1 MTVNRACRGQNL
13 LDVLRVDDLA
23 RRCRGAMTPRAEPEK
38 LAVLLMVLLAVLLQ
52 LAVLTMVLTMVAV
65 LPMVQL
71 AEQVLVMWASWAALL
86 QEPRSEAAGWEAMV
100 AQQPLE
106 QLAQT
111 VRQTLVRCWLRRGYP
126 LLPILS
132 QVSWP
137 ATPEFFW
144 PPWWQS
150 MRFRQKH
157 YQHHPPQLFWH
168 AWVCQRSA
176 RASSLFLRHD
186 VAHGRLAHRPCSSR
200 ACRHRHQFLRTSR

>member
-1 MTVNRACRGQNL
+1 MNRACRGQNL
-13 LDVLRVDDLA
+13 LDVLLVDDLA
-23 RRCRGAMTPRAEPEK
+23 RRCRGAMTPRGEPEK
-38 LAVLLMVLLAVLLQ
+38 LALLAVLAIVLLP
-52 LAVLTMVLTMVAV
+52 LAVSTMVAV

-71 AEQVLVMWASWAALL
+71 AERVLARWASWAALL
-86 QEPRSEAAGWEAMV
+86 QEPRSGAVGWELTA
-100 AQQPLE
+100 ALQPPE
-106 QLAQT
+106 QLAQMVT
-111 VRQTLVRCWLRRGYP
+111 QTLAQCWYP